1 MSDDKSMMPH
11 DKFIRKVS
19 SKKENLISFLEN
31 ALSKTYYDMIDVES
45 INLSKETFIGNKY
58 ISKQLGNFY
67 SDMIVNA
74 KMNGKNT
81 KIAILIE
88 HKS

>member
-11 DKFIRKVS
+11 DKFIRKVF